1 MGTRPCPNQ
10 SYYLLSNDKIVLHTS
25 TDSRYQKIDQVA
37 IFLVGISGV
46 VWSAGVGHRVGGYR
60 QENRNDESEMNDAR
74 SLEARFVEPG
84 DEYTRR
90 VYSRKPFIYSPRP
103 RTASH
108 EIGPRNSG
116 LTSAINPTK
125 TD

>member
-10 SYYLLSNDKIVLHTS
+10 SHYLLSNDKIVLHTS

-46 VWSAGVGHRVGGYR
+46 VWSAGVGQRVGGYR

-74 SLEARFVEPG
+74 SLEARIVELR

-90 VYSRKPFIYSPRP
+90 VPRKPYVYGGPS
-103 RTASH
+103 ASH
-108 EIGPRNSG
+108 EKGRGVPVSHQR
-116 LTSAINPTK
+116 
-125 TD
+125 